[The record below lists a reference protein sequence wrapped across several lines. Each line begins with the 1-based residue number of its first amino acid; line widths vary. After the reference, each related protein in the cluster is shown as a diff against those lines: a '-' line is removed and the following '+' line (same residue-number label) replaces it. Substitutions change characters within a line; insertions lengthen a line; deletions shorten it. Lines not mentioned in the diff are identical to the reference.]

1 MQKLCTV
8 RGENP
13 VRSSFPL
20 EPYRIFRDK
29 SIGSAFPLYQLK
41 DYGQCIFHIYF
52 LSVLFTRFPVGE
64 CRDDVQRSLVKFRG
78 YASNDFGA
86 RYFPG
91 FIDNE
96 LYDYPTFGLF
106 VDTLRFR
113 REIRA

>member
-8 RGENP
+8 RGENSNE
-13 VRSSFPL
+13 RGFPL

-29 SIGSAFPLYQLK
+29 SIVSAFSLFQLK
-41 DYGQCIFHIYF
+41 DYGQCVFHIYF
-52 LSVLFTRFPVGE
+52 LSVLFARFPVGE

-96 LYDYPTFGLF
+96 LYDYPPFGLF
-106 VDTLRFR
+106 GDK
-113 REIRA
+113 RE